1 MKKKMSVEE
10 YSKLTNSNKLE
21 IERLVFETVKEEME
35 NLFSFLTVEKIEF
48 NNYWEKVDNE
58 AARWNEISGFVLANG
73 RTYIRLPHINDYMIS
88 GVRDVNYS
96 KALYDIQENIFEFFG
111 LPNTVMGAALAWGD
125 EDYSD

>member
-58 AARWNEISGFVLANG
+58 AARWNEISTFVLANG
-73 RTYIRLPHINDYMIS
+73 RTYIRLPYINDYMIS
-88 GVRDVNYS
+88 GDRDVNYS

-125 EDYSD
+125 EDYFD